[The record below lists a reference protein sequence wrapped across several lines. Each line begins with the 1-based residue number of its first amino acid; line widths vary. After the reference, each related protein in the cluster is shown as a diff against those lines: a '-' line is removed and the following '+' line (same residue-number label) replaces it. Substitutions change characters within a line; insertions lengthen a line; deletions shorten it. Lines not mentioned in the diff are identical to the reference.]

1 MKYTRNFVRRRSR
14 MTAFA
19 AFSRYAG
26 ANSNAPVAGLN
37 TRRPQ
42 AYVRSEAAQLT
53 LTISGA
59 IDVSATSPCV
69 SINGQ
74 RQAPEERGNLN
85 RGPSVPG
92 GRLRR
97 RWGERRS
104 HYKAKGCRTATALR
118 PFSPS

>member
-37 TRRPQ
+37 TKRPQ
-42 AYVRSEAAQLT
+42 ASVRSGAAQLT

-69 SINGQ
+69 SKGLNPAGRESTLI
-74 RQAPEERGNLN
+74 RQEG
-85 RGPSVPG
+85 PG
-92 GRLRR
+92 GKISTGALALPGDRIDPRPSGI
-97 RWGERRS
+97 RWLHSGPR
-104 HYKAKGCRTATALR
+104 
-118 PFSPS
+118 